1 MCTYIYILYIWERFQ
16 LQCATIYI
24 IMISIPLGTSQLRHT
39 LTTRFLLTCISSFF
53 FDGEKTLDD
62 LHEFIARDATE
73 LYHQGLTVALKT
85 FR

>member
-1 MCTYIYILYIWERFQ
+1 MCLYIYNVWECFQ
-16 LQCATIYI
+16 LTKCATIY